1 MPEVRILAQAT
12 VTATLFTDGRLIINE
27 SGHWNQ
33 SDDERLSYTEW
44 HEDVGTCEPQELMYK
59 LVTEMQDR
67 V

>member
-1 MPEVRILAQAT
+1 
-12 VTATLFTDGRLIINE
+12 VTATLFTDGRLIICE

-33 SDDERLSYTEW
+33 SDDERLSYSEW
-44 HEDVGTCEPQELMYK
+44 HEDVGTCEPQELLYK

>member
-1 MPEVRILAQAT
+1 MPERKIVAQAT
-12 VTATLFTDGRLIINE
+12 VTATLFEDGAVIICE

-33 SDDERLSYTEW
+33 SDDERLAYTEW
-44 HEDVGTCEPQELMYK
+44 HEDLGTCEPQELLYK